1 MKLISQL
8 EIAELLSTDRETVRK
23 KVAPLVAT
31 PGPKNAKLY
40 ESDKAIPL
48 CLGLGGPQDGEWVD
62 MAEAQ
67 RLLTVKRGAQIDLEM
82 EVTRKERIP
91 LDVVD
96 EIDEL
101 ALTNIIGM
109 LKAKEG
115 KTLSPELIGDILTEL
130 REIGARVK
138 EASK

>member
-48 CLGLGGPQDGEWVD
+48 CLGLGGPQDGEYVD

-82 EVTRKERIP
+82 EVTRGDRWPKD
-91 LDVVD
+91 DV
-96 EIDEL
+96 EAIHEASL
-101 ALTNIIGM
+101 SNIAGL
-109 LKAKEG
+109 LKSHEG
-115 KTLSPELIGDILTEL
+115 KPLSAELIRDIFTEL
-130 REIGARVK
+130 REVPAKRTK
-138 EASK
+138 L

>member
-8 EIAELLSTDRETVRK
+8 EIAELLSTDRDTVRK

-48 CLGLGGPQDGEWVD
+48 CLGLGGPQDGEYVD

-82 EVTRKERIP
+82 EVTRGDRWPKD
-91 LDVVD
+91 DV
-96 EIDEL
+96 EAIHEASL
-101 ALTNIIGM
+101 SNIAGL
-109 LKAKEG
+109 LKSHEG
-115 KTLSPELIGDILTEL
+115 KPLSAELIRDIFTEL
-130 REIGARVK
+130 REVPAK
-138 EASK
+138 LTKL

>member
-48 CLGLGGPQDGEWVD
+48 CLGLGGPQDGEYVD

-82 EVTRKERIP
+82 EVTRGDRWPKD
-91 LDVVD
+91 DV
-96 EIDEL
+96 EAIHEASL
-101 ALTNIIGM
+101 SNIAGL
-109 LKAKEG
+109 LKSHEG
-115 KTLSPELIGDILTEL
+115 KPLSAELIRDIFTEL
-130 REIGARVK
+130 REVPAK
-138 EASK
+138 LTKL

>member
-23 KVAPLVAT
+23 KVAPLVAKQ
-31 PGPKNAKLY
+31 GPKNAKLY
-40 ESDKAIPL
+40 ESDKALPL

-82 EVTRKERIP
+82 EVTRGDRWPKD
-91 LDVVD
+91 DVEAIHEASLSNVAG
-96 EIDEL
+96 L
-101 ALTNIIGM
+101 
-109 LKAKEG
+109 LKAHEG
-115 KTLSPELIGDILTEL
+115 KPLSAELIRDIFTEL
-130 REIGARVK
+130 REVPAK
-138 EASK
+138 LTKL